1 MSYYVINYYGFI
13 IERKFEMSNLGNKEI
28 MAQNLQ
34 RLMDSRGIDRN
45 RLCADLGFKYTTLTD
60 WLKGNTYPRID
71 KIEMMANYFG
81 IEKSDLIED
90 KSDINEPYYIDPE
103 VSEYA
108 QAVKDNPN
116 LRILFDAS
124 KDMSKDDIDFVVN
137 MIEGLKKRE
146 GK

>member
-1 MSYYVINYYGFI
+1 MATNKGGRIKNLRIQNKMTLEEVGERIGVSKQTLYKYESNI
-13 IERKFEMSNLGNKEI
+13 ITNIPS
-28 MAQNLQ
+28 
-34 RLMDSRGIDRN
+34 
-45 RLCADLGFKYTTLTD
+45 
-60 WLKGNTYPRID
+60 D
-71 KIEMMANYFG
+71 KIEGLAQIFNV
-81 IEKSDLIED
+81 SPALIMGWNDMSKE
-90 KSDINEPYYIDPE
+90 YYKDPE